1 MRMDRYEDNHIEEN
15 NEDILQLSRMERNK
29 KIYNNA
35 YDSSKVVD
43 IKDYLSDKK
52 TDDNYES
59 DNEELKTNTVFEEK
73 NYNVEEYLKNAHNN
87 AKPDKNV
94 RNLDNQDFKDQ
105 EDEISKLIASI
116 DDQKENDEFF
126 TDLLGDD
133 EDTIIEGQLTKEEI
147 TRTTYEEFYENEFN
161 QKKKIEIDSTKL
173 EKALGEETMAKLE
186 LDEDAINNT
195 FQDIYKVRKM
205 SKKKRKLLAITIFSV
220 SLFALIVVIL
230 IIILA

>member
-1 MRMDRYEDNHIEEN
+1 MRMDRYEDNRIEEN
-15 NEDILQLSRMERNK
+15 EDDIMPLSRMERNK

-43 IKDYLSDKK
+43 IKDYLGDKK
-52 TDDNYES
+52 MNDNHES
-59 DNEELKTNTVFEEK
+59 DNEELKTNPVFEEK
-73 NYNVEEYLKNAHNN
+73 NYDVEEYLKNAHNN

-94 RNLDNQDFKDQ
+94 RNLDNKEFKDQ

-205 SKKKRKLLAITIFSV
+205 SKKKKKLLAITIFSV

>member
-1 MRMDRYEDNHIEEN
+1 MDRYEDNHIEEN